1 MNTRIYIL
9 LQKTN
14 QDMSSTS
21 QSVLGII
28 SQDLR
33 MLELRSNDETSN
45 VGTRWTIEEDT
56 KLVQEIIENK
66 TYEEIALEHKRTV
79 LGIKLRVIS
88 HIIYPK
94 IKDAVAAATYED
106 ADMEALALEY
116 KIDTSQLIRQIDKL
130 RMKETVKKEKQKPK
144 PINDDMPTNKEILEY
159 LKQLDK
165 KIDEINSKLDN
176 LEYLR

>member
-1 MNTRIYIL
+1 
-9 LQKTN
+9 
-14 QDMSSTS
+14 MSSPS
-21 QSVLGII
+21 QSPLTSSFGT
-28 SQDLR
+28 R

-45 VGTRWTIEEDT
+45 VGTKWTIEEDT

-79 LGIKLRVIS
+79 HGIKLRVIS

-94 IKDAVAAATYED
+94 IKDAVADAAD
-106 ADMEALALEY
+106 ADIDIEELALEY

-130 RMKETVKKEKQKPK
+130 KMKGIAKKEKQKPR

-159 LKQLDK
+159 LKQLDN
-165 KIDEINSKLDN
+165 KINEINSKLDN